1 MKNKSRKKKGAV
13 PKINPL
19 KVLTSIP
26 GLIKGVI
33 GIIVIVL
40 IVFVIKK
47 GFFDSKEG
55 EVTTISQ
62 SSIEKILD
70 ISELSTLEY
79 TYNAV
84 AAGYD
89 EDGKTLLYHVAYEG
103 TVSAGID
110 FDKLKVKV
118 NPDKKEIRITVPEAK
133 ILDCSVNEGSLK
145 YIFEKDEYNTATI
158 SADAYK
164 VSKEDLKK
172 KANEETRITELAKEN
187 AISAISGLIEPWVD
201 QVDDEYTVI
210 IIGILLISLL
220 SGCGKSEDKEAAKST
235 EPDIMQVRSICKL
248 ATVECYYHNVAKSE
262 KPAGTGI
269 WHFGE
274 KDRQFWIEY
283 TGTVKLGID
292 MSKVQMKVNGTDV
305 TVTIPEAEVQ
315 QVNVDDDSYNSDSY
329 IFSEDGINKNEI
341 TAEDATGAVENAR
354 NEMIKTAEEN
364 TALLVNAQ
372 ERAKKMIE
380 NYIMQLGETTGTEY
394 QITWK
399 YE

>member
-1 MKNKSRKKKGAV
+1 MKKK
-13 PKINPL
+13 
-19 KVLTSIP
+19 
-26 GLIKGVI
+26 
-33 GIIVIVL
+33 II
-40 IVFVIKK
+40 
-47 GFFDSKEG
+47 
-55 EVTTISQ
+55 T
-62 SSIEKILD
+62 
-70 ISELSTLEY
+70 LSL
-79 TYNAV
+79 
-84 AAGYD
+84 
-89 EDGKTLLYHVAYEG
+89 
-103 TVSAGID
+103 
-110 FDKLKVKV
+110 
-118 NPDKKEIRITVPEAK
+118 
-133 ILDCSVNEGSLK
+133 
-145 YIFEKDEYNTATI
+145 
-158 SADAYK
+158 
-164 VSKEDLKK
+164 
-172 KANEETRITELAKEN
+172 
-187 AISAISGLIEPWVD
+187 
-201 QVDDEYTVI
+201 
-210 IIGILLISLL
+210 IGILLISLL

-315 QVNVDDDSYNSDSY
+315 QVNVDDDSY
-329 IFSEDGINKNEI
+329 
-341 TAEDATGAVENAR
+341 
-354 NEMIKTAEEN
+354 

>member
-1 MKNKSRKKKGAV
+1 MD
-13 PKINPL
+13 
-19 KVLTSIP
+19 T
-26 GLIKGVI
+26 
-33 GIIVIVL
+33 
-40 IVFVIKK
+40 
-47 GFFDSKEG
+47 
-55 EVTTISQ
+55 
-62 SSIEKILD
+62 
-70 ISELSTLEY
+70 
-79 TYNAV
+79 
-84 AAGYD
+84 
-89 EDGKTLLYHVAYEG
+89 
-103 TVSAGID
+103 
-110 FDKLKVKV
+110 
-118 NPDKKEIRITVPEAK
+118 
-133 ILDCSVNEGSLK
+133 NE
-145 YIFEKDEYNTATI
+145 
-158 SADAYK
+158 
-164 VSKEDLKK
+164 KEDHNPFPDRNP
-172 KANEETRITELAKEN
+172 A
-187 AISAISGLIEPWVD
+187 D
-201 QVDDEYTVI
+201 QSV
-210 IIGILLISLL
+210 

>member
-1 MKNKSRKKKGAV
+1 MRKYRIIMILCVMSLFLVACTNKN
-13 PKINPL
+13 
-19 KVLTSIP
+19 
-26 GLIKGVI
+26 
-33 GIIVIVL
+33 
-40 IVFVIKK
+40 
-47 GFFDSKEG
+47 D
-55 EVTTISQ
+55 
-62 SSIEKILD
+62 
-70 ISELSTLEY
+70 
-79 TYNAV
+79 
-84 AAGYD
+84 
-89 EDGKTLLYHVAYEG
+89 KT
-103 TVSAGID
+103 
-110 FDKLKVKV
+110 KVKM
-118 NPDKKEIRITVPEAK
+118 
-133 ILDCSVNEGSLK
+133 
-145 YIFEKDEYNTATI
+145 
-158 SADAYK
+158 
-164 VSKEDLKK
+164 
-172 KANEETRITELAKEN
+172 EETQEMET
-187 AISAISGLIEPWVD
+187 
-201 QVDDEYTVI
+201 
-210 IIGILLISLL
+210 
-220 SGCGKSEDKEAAKST
+220 AAVL
-235 EPDIMQVRSICKL
+235 EPDLAQIRSICDL
-248 ATVECYYHNVAKSE
+248 ATLECYYHNVAKSE